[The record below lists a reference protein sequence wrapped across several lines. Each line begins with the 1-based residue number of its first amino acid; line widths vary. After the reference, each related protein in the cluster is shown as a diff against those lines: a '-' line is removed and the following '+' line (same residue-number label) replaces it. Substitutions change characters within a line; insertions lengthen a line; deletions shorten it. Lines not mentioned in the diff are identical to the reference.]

1 MTKKL
6 TSLLLVFLLSLQL
19 TYSLSLSE
27 RIQSLPDIVSVQKM
41 ENNTFFEE
49 AWIIMV
55 RQPLD
60 HHHPEL
66 GTFSQRVILSH
77 LDYDKPVIM
86 VTEGYAADNEVGP
99 KYLNELCPLFYANQ
113 LFIEHRY
120 FGKSAPDSID
130 WKYLTVENAAADHHH
145 IAEIFKQIYPAKW
158 ISTGISKGGQASLYY
173 RMLYPSDVSL
183 TVAYVAP
190 LNFSVEDKR
199 HDRFIRHKAGTA
211 GERKAVISF
220 QKEILKRKASL
231 LPMFEKYCNEQK
243 YLFNAPASEIYDYCV
258 LEFSFSFWQWCH
270 SVGEIPANGSSDKA
284 IFDYFIKAVSPD
296 YFDLISGKCVLP
308 FFVQALREL
317 GYYAYNPKP
326 FRRLMEL
333 KDTKGYVA
341 RLFVPVEG
349 RFPYE
354 PQISLRLDQFIKR
367 EAEKILLIYGAND
380 PWSASAANTGA
391 NHKILKIIQPGGCH
405 LARISTLPEKQH
417 ELAVDTINDW
427 IKRN

>member
-1 MTKKL
+1 MTRKIMML
-6 TSLLLVFLLSLQL
+6 IVALLAWLQFA
-19 TYSLSLSE
+19 YSLSLSE
-27 RIQSLPDIVSVQKM
+27 RIESLPDIISVEKM
-41 ENNTFFEE
+41 ENNPFFAE

-60 HHHPEL
+60 HQHPEL
-66 GTFSQRVILSH
+66 GTFPQRVILSH

-86 VTEGYAADNEVGP
+86 VTEGYAADNEIGP
-99 KYLNELCPLFYANQ
+99 KYLNELCPLLYANQ

-120 FGKSAPDSID
+120 FGKSVPDSID

-173 RMLYPSDVSL
+173 RMLYPGDVAL

-199 HDRFIRHKAGTA
+199 HSRFIRHKAGTA
-211 GERKAVISF
+211 PERKAVYSF
-220 QKEILKRKASL
+220 QKEILQRKASL
-231 LPMFEKYCNEQK
+231 LPMFEKYCIEQK
-243 YLFNAPASEIYDYCV
+243 YLFNAPVSEIYDYCV

-270 SVGEIPANGSSDKA
+270 SVDEIPAHSSSDKP
-284 IFDYFIKAVSPD
+284 IFDYFIKTVSPD
-296 YFDLISGKCVLP
+296 YFDLVSGKSVLP
-308 FFVQALREL
+308 FFVQALRQL
-317 GYYAYNPKP
+317 GYYAYNAKP
-326 FRRLMEL
+326 FRRLMQL

-341 RLFVPVEG
+341 RLFVPVEAW
-349 RFPYE
+349 FPYE
-354 PQISLRLDQFIKR
+354 PQISLQLDQFIKR
-367 EAEKILLIYGAND
+367 EAKNILFIYGAND
-380 PWSASAANTGA
+380 PWSASAANTGS

-417 ELAVDTINDW
+417 ELAVDAINDW
-427 IKRN
+427 IRKN